1 MVSKT
6 DWDLLHDFIWKLLLL
21 SEKFLTKKRRD
32 FFFQTEKRNKIIF
45 AITSWIMV
53 GFPDAKRSE
62 GIEQWK
68 KKGKYL

>member
-1 MVSKT
+1 MSREE
-6 DWDLLHDFIWKLLLL
+6 I
-21 SEKFLTKKRRD
+21 

-62 GIEQWK
+62 GIEQWI